1 MIQQLAQQTGAV
13 LSQLSVP
20 GAAPLPPPAL
30 PAFTSAGAP
39 YFTSI
44 APVGTAAPPPACT
57 TAPVPS
63 PVSGFGMTSLLAS
76 SVAELVSVSVAQPPR
91 PASTLP
97 AATPACDVGPSED
110 VTVALALESSPLLSR
125 TLEFD
130 TPTSVVVPSSSQI
143 KDLLAARYTEAEV
156 SVLSAQPATT
166 PAIVAMTAT
175 SPADPSE
182 DASTD
187 RRSLHRSSDSGDG
200 VSTSQ
205 FSVQARD
212 AAAPSEPPAE

>member
-1 MIQQLAQQTGAV
+1 MLMMTMIQQLAQQTGAV

-44 APVGTAAPPPACT
+44 APVGTATPPPACT

-63 PVSGFGMTSLLAS
+63 PVSGFDLTSLLAS
-76 SVAELVSVSVAQPPR
+76 SVAELVSVFVAQPPR

-97 AATPACDVGPSED
+97 AATPTQDVGLSED
-110 VTVALALESSPLLSR
+110 VTVSLAPESSPLLSR

-130 TPTSVVVPSSSQI
+130 TLTSVVVPTSSQI
-143 KDLLAARYTEAEV
+143 EDLLAAGYTEAEV
-156 SVLSAQPATT
+156 SVLSAQPATA
-166 PAIVAMTAT
+166 PVRVAT
-175 SPADPSE
+175 S
-182 DASTD
+182 
-187 RRSLHRSSDSGDG
+187 
-200 VSTSQ
+200 
-205 FSVQARD
+205 
-212 AAAPSEPPAE
+212 AAPSAARTEDISIDQGSLHSFSDSDDDDGSASQFPFV